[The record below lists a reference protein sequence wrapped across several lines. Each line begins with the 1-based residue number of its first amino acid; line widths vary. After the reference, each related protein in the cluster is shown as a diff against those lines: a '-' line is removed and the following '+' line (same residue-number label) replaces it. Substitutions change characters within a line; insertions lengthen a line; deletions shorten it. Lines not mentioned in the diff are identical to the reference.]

1 MRLELYTNTCKTD
14 NCFFATLNYVRFA
27 FIIDI
32 HVGSS
37 TGAVL
42 RTVPVP
48 GISKGV
54 LKLVMIDVHR
64 NKFLLGAMHA
74 QTHLP
79 VICICLLAVLSTT
92 AEDFRLKFRGNVYHI
107 LILVAAF
114 TIPIGS
120 RHSTRWSHPAR
131 IFIYVIARRPG
142 LAFTPGM
149 PPRPATALYAIAIPV
164 MATL

>member
-1 MRLELYTNTCKTD
+1 MRLELYTNTCKKD

-54 LKLVMIDVHR
+54 LKLVVMRANEKGLMTGFRRHISPFTINIVSHSP
-64 NKFLLGAMHA
+64 FLLTALVVRPIQFSKHV
-74 QTHLP
+74 HLAALF
-79 VICICLLAVLSTT
+79 ILSV
-92 AEDFRLKFRGNVYHI
+92 RGW
-107 LILVAAF
+107 AGWWRAC
-114 TIPIGS
+114 
-120 RHSTRWSHPAR
+120 AR
-131 IFIYVIARRPG
+131 KVIYVRARREG
-142 LAFTPGM
+142 LELTPEM
-149 PPRPATALYAIAIPV
+149 PPVPRIAFIAIVMPV
-164 MATL
+164 PTAA